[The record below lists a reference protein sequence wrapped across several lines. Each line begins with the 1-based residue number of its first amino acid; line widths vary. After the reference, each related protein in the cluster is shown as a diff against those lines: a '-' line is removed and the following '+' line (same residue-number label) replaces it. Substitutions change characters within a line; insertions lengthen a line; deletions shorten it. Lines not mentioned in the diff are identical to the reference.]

1 MKPILIVLSVFL
13 TISISAQDP
22 ILQKSEESLEV
33 ISQNIAKAYDN
44 QIGLDGK
51 QFILFQKK
59 IEEYLIREEKIHKSY
74 SGKKKL
80 DMITKLRAAETME
93 MRNILTKPQF
103 ELYTKLKPEIQP
115 IAIVSTNEE

>member
-1 MKPILIVLSVFL
+1 MKPLLILLSVFL
-13 TISISAQDP
+13 TISINAQDP

-33 ISQNIAKAYDN
+33 ISENIAKTYDN

-59 IEEYLIREEKIHKSY
+59 IEEYLIREEKIHLSY

-115 IAIVSTNEE
+115 IAVVSTNEE

>member
-22 ILQKSEESLEV
+22 ILQKPEESLEV
-33 ISQNIAKAYDN
+33 ISQNIAKTYDN
-44 QIGLDGK
+44 QIGLDGR